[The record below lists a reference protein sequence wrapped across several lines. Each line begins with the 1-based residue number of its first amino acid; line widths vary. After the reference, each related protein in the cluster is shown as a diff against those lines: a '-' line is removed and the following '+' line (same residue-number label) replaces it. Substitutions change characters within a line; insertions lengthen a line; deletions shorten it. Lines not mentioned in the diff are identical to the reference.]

1 MTTQL
6 SHYFTLEEMIASDYA
21 RVHGIDNTPPEDVLY
36 NLKHK
41 TCFTLDYIREMLGC
55 PIHINSGYRCP
66 AVNAGVGGSPTSAHT
81 RGLAADI
88 VVPGMSLMDVY
99 KSIRDSQIAYDQ
111 LIFENT
117 WLHIGLDA
125 TMRREN
131 LVMYRENGKTLYKPG
146 P

>member
-1 MTTQL
+1 MTTPL
-6 SHYFTLEEMIASDYA
+6 STYFTLEEMTASDYA
-21 RVHGIDNTPPEDVLY
+21 RTHGIDNSPPDDVLY

-41 TCFTLDYIREMLGC
+41 TCFTLDFIREMLGR
-55 PIHINSGYRCP
+55 PIHINSGYRSL
-66 AVNAGVGGSPTSAHT
+66 AVNAGVGGTSNSAHT

-88 VVPGMSLMDVY
+88 VVPGMELMDVY
-99 KSIRDSQIAYDQ
+99 TAIRDSQIAYDQ

-125 TMRREN
+125 TMRRQN